1 MPQIIFMKEDDEE
14 KKELSMVASDYVWV
28 VSGIRYKN
36 KLSTHKT
43 RQLLCSVYK
52 NFKSYTEK

>member
-1 MPQIIFMKEDDEE
+1 MKEDDEE

-52 NFKSYTEK
+52 NFKSYKEK